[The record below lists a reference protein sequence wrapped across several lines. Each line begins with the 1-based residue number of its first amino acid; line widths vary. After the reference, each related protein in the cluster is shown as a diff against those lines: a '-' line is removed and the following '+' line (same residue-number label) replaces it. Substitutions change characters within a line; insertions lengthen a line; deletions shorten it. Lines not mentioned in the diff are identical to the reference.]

1 MKKVTEEAVFVVASE
16 QGNVL
21 YSRVHTVELC
31 ADNPFASSDID
42 QSQCSAGKSFER
54 NNEGAVGGGG
64 TGRCEEEMSLCSA
77 VCPMKL
83 SRFAISLSTLGK
95 SKLPFHFNFTVGG
108 SSRTT
113 NKHNTSSSSS
123 SSATCS
129 ARGDIMF
136 VCCPLRLSNNQ
147 YIYFLLGSPADCATD
162 RLGPFVQAVKTNL
175 TVFVHTMVDTI
186 GEKLLVQAA
195 NQLEGIAKQAI
206 QNSTF
211 SDLLFSPTSQP
222 ATSVRKVRLD
232 DDEEFDNDEEDY
244 VAEVMSKLAQLDDI
258 FIVPAMERCLQSH
271 GGSIFE
277 FWGAGMTAFLSNQ
290 VHRDAASQ
298 ARISF
303 YVSAAAS
310 SSCTGEKEAL
320 MHLSSLTVSSDTTNS
335 ISSGSG
341 HVGWSLRPGMLSLS
355 HDIVS
360 CMLAKYR
367 SQRKDAQ
374 ATVLLVRGANKRYSS
389 NSSFVVF
396 EAALGKH
403 AAALATV
410 VVIDLPTSTSENK
423 NIVTQN
429 IERFLPLD
437 DKNVDMFVDDV
448 TSSFEEGD
456 LTHPVLSGVQQYL
469 QQLKRTANF
478 SANLRS
484 ALHKEVE
491 EVDQSSRF
499 KTPAAGTRRL
509 NATNKFTSTNTD
521 KNNNLQLQDMFNS
534 IFCLEKSGQWE
545 DKDTAESSDGKM
557 LAPRPPSAPRRLLQ
571 DSQAVEESLQTP
583 ETLKTPET
591 PQIIPAVSNVVVNS
605 SVRPGRQ
612 YVIK

>member
-232 DDEEFDNDEEDY
+232 DDDEFDNDEEDY

-341 HVGWSLRPGMLSLS
+341 HVG
-355 HDIVS
+355 
-360 CMLAKYR
+360 Y
-367 SQRKDAQ
+367 
-374 ATVLLVRGANKRYSS
+374 LLGLWAWG
-389 NSSFVVF
+389 VVC
-396 EAALGKH
+396 AAL
-403 AAALATV
+403 
-410 VVIDLPTSTSENK
+410 ID
-423 NIVTQN
+423 I
-429 IERFLPLD
+429 FD
-437 DKNVDMFVDDV
+437 
-448 TSSFEEGD
+448 
-456 LTHPVLSGVQQYL
+456 
-469 QQLKRTANF
+469 
-478 SANLRS
+478 
-484 ALHKEVE
+484 
-491 EVDQSSRF
+491 
-499 KTPAAGTRRL
+499 TRH
-509 NATNKFTSTNTD
+509 S
-521 KNNNLQLQDMFNS
+521 
-534 IFCLEKSGQWE
+534 
-545 DKDTAESSDGKM
+545 
-557 LAPRPPSAPRRLLQ
+557 
-571 DSQAVEESLQTP
+571 
-583 ETLKTPET
+583 
-591 PQIIPAVSNVVVNS
+591 
-605 SVRPGRQ
+605 
-612 YVIK
+612 